1 MLGRKTIA
9 KKIIAFSSG
18 LLVLFIIAFVY
29 IESASYD
36 IIRATQNQ
44 TTLMAKQQSALS
56 QQLDVLEQASLAA
69 VRVEQLKDV
78 IIKFRGLRVWLL
90 DLAAGWQN
98 DAESHAKQAKS
109 ELFETLTGVPEL
121 DSKQVDTLKLA
132 VEEFY
137 SQMITGVDAYVND
150 NRVQGNSIVFA
161 ARNKANDIEQQLL
174 TWFNDAKKAA
184 STAGRDAR
192 DAARNAAGINK
203 EVDIATRSINE
214 GNGQIQVALL
224 NLFGLT
230 VSGLV
235 AMLLFFSRAV
245 LQPMRRLIRAMDDIA
260 RGDGDLSQRLPVIGS
275 DEFAHVAVDFNLFVD
290 KIHRTVTGVTQSVE
304 QITIV
309 ADHMIGV
316 TKLTREGVTQQ
327 QLATADVTRAISEL
341 SKGTD
346 RMEAHA
352 HATSGAAEEAGLE
365 SEAGRKVVEE
375 AIQAINELASHVERG
390 AAVIQTLSKN
400 AENIGGILD
409 VIREIANQTNLL
421 ALNAA
426 IESARAGEQGR
437 GFAVVADEVRTL
449 AQRTQD
455 STAEINTLIEELR
468 SVAKDAVAVMNEGSA
483 HGQTT
488 IERAARVT
496 QSLEKVNHSIVR
508 INELDDAI
516 VMELKA
522 QVTAANAIEANLR
535 SIKEIADQTSINA
548 QNTAERGSE
557 LQRVTHALNEVCS
570 HFKV

>member
-9 KKIIAFSSG
+9 KKIIAFSGG
-18 LLVLFIIAFVY
+18 LLALFIIAFIY

-56 QQLDVLEQASLAA
+56 QQLEVLEQASLASL
-69 VRVEQLKDV
+69 RVEQLKDV
-78 IIKFRGLRVWLL
+78 IIKFRGVRVWLL

-98 DAESHAKQAKS
+98 DAESHAKQAKA
-109 ELFETLTGVPEL
+109 ELFETLSGVPEL
-121 DSKQVDTLKLA
+121 DSKQVDALKLA
-132 VEEFY
+132 VEEY
-137 SQMITGVDAYVND
+137 YGQMITGVDAYVND

-161 ARNKANDIEQQLL
+161 ARNKANEIEQQLS
-174 TWFNDAKKAA
+174 TWLNDAKKAA
-184 STAGRDAR
+184 NTAGRDAR

-245 LQPMRRLIRAMDDIA
+245 LRPMRRLIRAMDEIA
-260 RGDGDLSQRLPVIGS
+260 RGDGDLSQRLPVVGS

-290 KIHRTVTGVTQSVE
+290 KIHRTVTGVTRSVE

-488 IERAARVT
+488 IERAACNF
-496 QSLEKVNHSIVR
+496 SAFGFS
-508 INELDDAI
+508 
-516 VMELKA
+516 
-522 QVTAANAIEANLR
+522 
-535 SIKEIADQTSINA
+535 
-548 QNTAERGSE
+548 AERNFFKASAAPS
-557 LQRVTHALNEVCS
+557 LFSAIQCS
-570 HFKV
+570 IPRK

>member
-1 MLGRKTIA
+1 MLGRITIA
-9 KKIIAFSSG
+9 KKIVAFSSG

-44 TTLMAKQQSALS
+44 TTLMAKQQSALG
-56 QQLDVLEQASLAA
+56 QQLEVLEQASLAA

-78 IIKFRGLRVWLL
+78 IIKFRGVRVWLL

-98 DAESHAKQAKS
+98 EAETNAKQAKT
-109 ELFETLTGVPEL
+109 ELFETLNGVPEL
-121 DSKQVDTLKLA
+121 DSKQVDILKLA
-132 VEEFY
+132 VEEY
-137 SQMITGVDAYVND
+137 YNLMITGVDAYVND

-161 ARNKANDIEQQLL
+161 ARNKANDIEQQLS
-174 TWFNDAKKAA
+174 TWHMDAKKAA
-184 STAGRDAR
+184 NNAGRDAR
-192 DAARNAAGINK
+192 EAARNAAGISK

-230 VSGLV
+230 VCGLV

-309 ADHMIGV
+309 ADHMIDV

-488 IERAARVT
+488 IVRAARVT

-522 QVTAANAIEANLR
+522 QVTAAGAIEANLR
-535 SIKEIADQTSINA
+535 SIKTIADQTSINA
-548 QNTAERGSE
+548 QNTADRGSE

>member
-1 MLGRKTIA
+1 MLGRITIA
-9 KKIIAFSSG
+9 KKIVAFSSG
-18 LLVLFIIAFVY
+18 LLALFIIAFVY

-44 TTLMAKQQSALS
+44 TTLMAKQQSALG
-56 QQLDVLEQASLAA
+56 QQLEVLEQASLAA

-78 IIKFRGLRVWLL
+78 IIKFRGVRVWLL

-98 DAESHAKQAKS
+98 EAESNAKQTKA
-109 ELFETLTGVPEL
+109 ELFETLKGVPEL

-132 VEEFY
+132 VEEY
-137 SQMITGVDAYVND
+137 YNLMITGVDAYVND

-161 ARNKANDIEQQLL
+161 ARNKANDIEQQLSTWL
-174 TWFNDAKKAA
+174 TDAKKAA
-184 STAGRDAR
+184 NNAGRDAR
-192 DAARNAAGINK
+192 EAARNAAGISK

-230 VSGLV
+230 VCGLV

-290 KIHRTVTGVTQSVE
+290 KIHRTVTSVTQSVE

-309 ADHMIGV
+309 ADHMIDV

-468 SVAKDAVAVMNEGSA
+468 GVAKDAVAVMNEGSA

-488 IERAARVT
+488 IVRAARVT
-496 QSLEKVNHSIVR
+496 QLLQKVNHSIVR

-522 QVTAANAIEANLR
+522 QVTAAGAIEAHLR
-535 SIKEIADQTSINA
+535 SIKAIADQTSINA
-548 QNTAERGSE
+548 QNTADRGSE